1 MKIFAGFPRSYLASP
16 WHVFDFTLVVLDVAS
31 LASTETI
38 KLLGLAAGGAG
49 AGTSFLPTV
58 RVLKFLRILKILRAV
73 RLVKMLQ
80 SLKHVVAILIKS
92 AVSVGV
98 CLLILIFVF
107 FNGSIIGSK
116 LFGHLCTAQHLDT
129 SPPPP
134 EALRC
139 LLLREE
145 DLIPR
150 HVGFDSLANG
160 VTTLAVISTLDGWVR
175 KMHRFRV
182 HARPRPP
189 DHMQQAMAGARIFH
203 NASLDAEA
211 RRNGLMLA
219 REALPG
225 CAYTWE
231 LQALQAEGLVE
242 CYDGPWTG
250 AMYALYSCG
259 GPGAERPDVVPC
271 QHDITKA

>member
-1 MKIFAGFPRSYLASP
+1 M
-16 WHVFDFTLVVLDVAS
+16 FDFTLVVLDVTS
-31 LASTETI
+31 LAATESI
-38 KLLGLAAGGAG
+38 KLLGLTAGGAD

-134 EALRC
+134 QALRC

-145 DLIPR
+145 DLVPR

-203 NASLDAEA
+203 NASLDAQA

-250 AMYALYSCG
+250 AMHALYSCG
-259 GPGAERPDVVPC
+259 GPGAVHSEVVPC
-271 QHDITKA
+271 QHDITNS